1 MVLHGRRWSPA
12 ARLALALAGLGGVC
26 IVASVLIAYLIAD
39 HSSSG
44 SSPSSLVAI
53 GLGGL
58 GGLGFLSVVLGA
70 ALFIGAALARFWRGS
85 GTAKSARG
93 DSR

>member
-1 MVLHGRRWSPA
+1 MNGPARRRRWSPA

-39 HSSSG
+39 HSSSD

-53 GLGGL
+53 GL